1 LQRVAPSPL
10 PAVCAAAAEAPA
22 RTVEDDM
29 NAALGCKTS
38 EVALALLAQVVSLEH
53 ATFTAADEATVDRLL
68 ASATASLA
76 ELDPKTATEAML
88 AVQMI
93 GTQRT
98 AMTFLERATLPG
110 QTSEGIDANMLRST
124 RLMRLF
130 NEQVETMAKL
140 KGKGGQ
146 QRVVVEHVTVAAG
159 GQAIVGSVTRGWGGI
174 WRRTRMNP
182 MSRGVEGSEMGIVAA
197 TCQRCGAVAR

>member
-1 LQRVAPSPL
+1 
-10 PAVCAAAAEAPA
+10 
-22 RTVEDDM
+22 
-29 NAALGCKTS
+29 
-38 EVALALLAQVVSLEH
+38 
-53 ATFTAADEATVDRLL
+53 
-68 ASATASLA
+68 
-76 ELDPKTATEAML
+76 ML

-93 GTQRT
+93 GAQRA

-110 QTSEGIDANMLRST
+110 QTSDGIDANVLRAT

-159 GQAIVGSVTRGWGGI
+159 GQAIVGSVTRGSGGAYGDE
-174 WRRTRMNP
+174 
-182 MSRGVEGSEMGIVAA
+182 RG
-197 TCQRCGAVAR
+197 

>member
-1 LQRVAPSPL
+1 MASPKPTQIALKQKVAANVLRRVAASQL
-10 PAVCAAAAEAPA
+10 PAVCAAADEAPA

-53 ATFTAADEATVDRLL
+53 ASLTTADEATVDRLL

-76 ELDPKTATEAML
+76 ELEPRTATEAML

-93 GTQRT
+93 GAQRT
-98 AMTFLERATLPG
+98 AMKFLERATLPG
-110 QTSEGIDANMLRST
+110 QTSEGMDANVLRAT

-159 GQAIVGSVTRGWGGI
+159 GQAIVGSVTRGGGGAYGDE
-174 WRRTRMNP
+174 
-182 MSRGVEGSEMGIVAA
+182 RG
-197 TCQRCGAVAR
+197 